1 MREGVAR
8 FFVTG
13 FGPFLPDAP
22 TNPTQALVERLADAE
37 RTSSSYSIEACEIV
51 EVDIERAKCA
61 VKELEARVREPTRTE
76 TKSSSVLIHL
86 GVHSTLRGYRV
97 ERVAWNESSFR
108 IPDAAGRKPQGVTI
122 CAEDGGLEACLRT
135 VIPVEEVVDRLQNLG
150 YPCEASNDAGR
161 YLCNFIYYGSL
172 KASAQVTSDG
182 VSDCTSLFV
191 HVPPFSVIEESS
203 QCAFVQDLLRVV
215 AELYA

>member
-97 ERVAWNESSFR
+97 ERVAWNECSFR

-135 VIPVEEVVDRLQNLG
+135 VIPVEEVVDH
-150 YPCEASNDAGR
+150 D
-161 YLCNFIYYGSL
+161 
-172 KASAQVTSDG
+172 V
-182 VSDCTSLFV
+182 
-191 HVPPFSVIEESS
+191 
-203 QCAFVQDLLRVV
+203 LLRR
-215 AELYA
+215 

>member
-37 RTSSSYSIEACEIV
+37 GTSSSYSIEACEIV

-61 VKELEARVREPTRTE
+61 VKELEARVRDRARTE
-76 TKSSSVLIHL
+76 AKSSSVFIHF
-86 GVHSTLRGYRV
+86 GVHSTLRGYRL
-97 ERVAWNESSFR
+97 ERVAWNECSFR
-108 IPDAAGRKPQGVTI
+108 IPDAAGRKPQGETI

-135 VIPVEEVVDRLQNLG
+135 VIPVEEVVDRIQNLG
-150 YPCEASNDAGR
+150 HPCEASDDAGR

-172 KASAQVTSDG
+172 KASAQVTSDR
-182 VSDCTSLFV
+182 VS
-191 HVPPFSVIEESS
+191 
-203 QCAFVQDLLRVV
+203 
-215 AELYA
+215 